1 MIHYISVTNYHSIRE
16 ETVLDLRIP
25 KTSPDFE
32 RFRPSGV
39 KPDIRLP
46 SVVVLMGPNGSGK
59 TTLLRAITTVVRI
72 ACNPWRSQEIPIKTV
87 VPFFSSAAWNKPTRF
102 CIEFEANWFSG
113 TSSRLFRYEVSTN
126 ADQILYEA
134 FYHFPNG
141 RLRRIF
147 ERGRP
152 GEPVYVSRDLG
163 ITPRDKRL
171 KAVRKDTS
179 VIGTLAMLNV
189 PLVMEITEQLDHVLA
204 ATNIVYHQNWML
216 PIEAVVELFVQ
227 YPDIKKRVIQ
237 EIRRN
242 DMAIEDMRIAGNGTG
257 EEEVLFEHRG
267 LDTPVPLFGESG
279 GTKRMFYLLPQIYI
293 ALNNGVACVID
304 EIDGDLHVDIV
315 RQILQRFQS
324 RETNPH
330 NAQLFVTSHNV
341 GVLDD
346 IEKEE
351 LFIVEKGEDG
361 GTRVHGVQ
369 DITGLRRDIRLYPK
383 YRSGALGG
391 LPNLG

>member
-1 MIHYISVTNYHSIRE
+1 M
-16 ETVLDLRIP
+16 
-25 KTSPDFE
+25 
-32 RFRPSGV
+32 
-39 KPDIRLP
+39 
-46 SVVVLMGPNGSGK
+46 
-59 TTLLRAITTVVRI
+59 
-72 ACNPWRSQEIPIKTV
+72 
-87 VPFFSSAAWNKPTRF
+87 
-102 CIEFEANWFSG
+102 
-113 TSSRLFRYEVSTN
+113 
-126 ADQILYEA
+126 
-134 FYHFPNG
+134 
-141 RLRRIF
+141 RRIF

-163 ITPRDKRL
+163 ITPRDNRL

-189 PLVMEITEQLDHVLA
+189 PLVMEITENLDHMLA

-237 EIRRN
+237 EIQRN
-242 DMAIEDMRIAGNGTG
+242 DIAIKDIRIAGNGTG

-293 ALNNGVACVID
+293 ALNNGVASVID

-341 GVLDD
+341 GLLDD

-361 GTRVHGVQ
+361 GTVFHGVQ
-369 DITGLRRDIRLYPK
+369 EITGFAQGTSDSTPGIAPGRLADCRTSVEEYYGPVTGQVFKRRRFSGVPGWRLNEVSVAAAYATQSILRVSGIRFSLRRALT
-383 YRSGALGG
+383 SGASDKATGMPSAPGVPRML
-391 LPNLG
+391 